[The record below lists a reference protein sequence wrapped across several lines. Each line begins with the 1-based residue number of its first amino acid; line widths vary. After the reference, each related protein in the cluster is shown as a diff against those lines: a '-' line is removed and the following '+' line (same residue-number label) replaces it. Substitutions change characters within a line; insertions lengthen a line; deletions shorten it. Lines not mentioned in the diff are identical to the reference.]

1 MPEGPAVAPA
11 GDGKILIIELKQ
23 AVRLRTGE
31 TGKDAL

>member
-11 GDGKILIIELKQ
+11 GDGKIFIFELKQ